1 MQGRRKRKRR
11 QQRQRRRQEGENKIG
26 GEIQGQ
32 KTGPKQASPKDE
44 GFNSLLVLSSRAPPH
59 GVCMP
64 VQS

>member
-11 QQRQRRRQEGENKIG
+11 QQRQRRRQEGEND
-26 GEIQGQ
+26 GEMQGQ